1 MLIDSTLMLSD
12 KQAVTASAASENII
26 DQTAAGDAHR
36 HAVVVARVDEDFAGL
51 TSLKIS
57 LQTADDEAFASPK
70 ELAAATF
77 ALADLK
83 AGKALLNT
91 VLPAGALRSAGR
103 GRRAKSRCLLRTNP
117 ASKPAGDEK
126 EAPICF
132 MTDDAGR

>member
-12 KQAVTASAASENII
+12 KQAVTASATSENII

-36 HAVVVARVDEDFAGL
+36 HAAVVAQADEDFAGL

-57 LQTADDEAFASPK
+57 LQTCADSAFASPV

-83 AGKALLNT
+83 AGNALLKMA
-91 VLPAGALRSAGR
+91 LPSGALRYIRGYYTVSGTGTAG
-103 GRRAKSRCLLRTNP
+103 KISLFIT
-117 ASKPAGDEK
+117 DE
-126 EAPICF
+126 P
-132 MTDDAGR
+132 GQ

>member
-36 HAVVVARVDEDFAGL
+36 HTAVVAQADEDFAGL
-51 TSLKIS
+51 TNLKIS
-57 LQTADDEAFASPK
+57 LQTCADSAFASPV

-83 AGKALLNT
+83 AGKALLKMA
-91 VLPAGALRSAGR
+91 LPSGALRYIRGYYTVSGTGTAG
-103 GRRAKSRCLLRTNP
+103 KISL
-117 ASKPAGDEK
+117 
-126 EAPICF
+126 F
-132 MTDDAGR
+132 MTDEPGQ

>member
-36 HAVVVARVDEDFAGL
+36 HAAVVAQADEDFAGL

-57 LQTADDEAFASPK
+57 LQTCADSAFASPV

-83 AGKALLNT
+83 AGNALLKMA
-91 VLPAGALRSAGR
+91 LPSGALRYIRGYYTVSGTGTAG
-103 GRRAKSRCLLRTNP
+103 KISLFIT
-117 ASKPAGDEK
+117 DE
-126 EAPICF
+126 P
-132 MTDDAGR
+132 GQ

>member
-36 HAVVVARVDEDFAGL
+36 HAAVVAQADEDFAGL

-57 LQTADDEAFASPK
+57 LQTCADSAFASPV

-83 AGKALLNT
+83 AGKALLKMALPSGTLRYIRGYYT
-91 VLPAGALRSAGR
+91 VSGTGTAGKISLFI
-103 GRRAKSRCLLRTNP
+103 T
-117 ASKPAGDEK
+117 DE
-126 EAPICF
+126 P
-132 MTDDAGR
+132 GQ

>member
-57 LQTADDEAFASPK
+57 LQTADDEAFTSPK

-91 VLPAGALRSAGR
+91 VLPAGALRYIRGYYTASGTGTAG
-103 GRRAKSRCLLRTNP
+103 KISLFIT
-117 ASKPAGDEK
+117 DE
-126 EAPICF
+126 P
-132 MTDDAGR
+132 GQ

>member
-36 HAVVVARVDEDFAGL
+36 HAAVVAQADEDFAGL
-51 TSLKIS
+51 TNLKIS
-57 LQTADDEAFASPK
+57 LQTCTDSAFASPV

-83 AGKALLNT
+83 AGNALLKMA
-91 VLPAGALRSAGR
+91 LPSGALRYIRGYYTVSGTGTAG
-103 GRRAKSRCLLRTNP
+103 KISLFIT
-117 ASKPAGDEK
+117 DE
-126 EAPICF
+126 P
-132 MTDDAGR
+132 GQ

>member
-91 VLPAGALRSAGR
+91 VLPAGALRYIRGYYTVSGTGTAG
-103 GRRAKSRCLLRTNP
+103 KISLFIT
-117 ASKPAGDEK
+117 DE
-126 EAPICF
+126 P
-132 MTDDAGR
+132 GQ

>member
-36 HAVVVARVDEDFAGL
+36 HAAVVAQADEDFAGL
-51 TSLKIS
+51 SNLKIS
-57 LQTADDEAFASPK
+57 LQTCADSAFASPV

-83 AGKALLNT
+83 AGNALLKMA
-91 VLPAGALRSAGR
+91 LPSGALRYIRGYYTVSGTGTAG
-103 GRRAKSRCLLRTNP
+103 KISLFIT
-117 ASKPAGDEK
+117 DE
-126 EAPICF
+126 P
-132 MTDDAGR
+132 GQ

>member
-36 HAVVVARVDEDFAGL
+36 HAAVVAQADEDFAGL
-51 TSLKIS
+51 TNLKIS
-57 LQTADDEAFASPK
+57 LQTCADSAFASPL

-83 AGKALLNT
+83 AGNALLKMA
-91 VLPAGALRSAGR
+91 LPSGALRYIRGYYTVSGTGTAG
-103 GRRAKSRCLLRTNP
+103 KISLFIT
-117 ASKPAGDEK
+117 DE
-126 EAPICF
+126 P
-132 MTDDAGR
+132 GQ

>member
-36 HAVVVARVDEDFAGL
+36 HAAVVVQADEDFAGL
-51 TSLKIS
+51 TNLKIS
-57 LQTADDEAFASPK
+57 LQTCADSAFASPV

-83 AGKALLNT
+83 AGNALLKMA
-91 VLPAGALRSAGR
+91 LPSGALRYIRGYYTVSGTGTAG
-103 GRRAKSRCLLRTNP
+103 KISLFIT
-117 ASKPAGDEK
+117 DE
-126 EAPICF
+126 P
-132 MTDDAGR
+132 GQ